1 MIEALRNDF
10 KYMVSY
16 NYDTI
21 YSCEESGCNEEGI
34 CRCGYITNTQL
45 NSVDVSSIATNVYSE
60 IFDNSISTKRNN
72 IINSLWGISEDI
84 EKYTIDRILRINK
97 VWKPEFWNI
106 NVAGGYYGQ
115 EVDEVVLI
123 EDVVQ
128 KLNTQLEKAFDMDNL
143 TKRIEYLLEL
153 ENGFILEDI
162 KDKKYRIVVIDI
174 DDIIFTN
181 LEHKSRVLIEE
192 LEHYSDRNYKGIRA
206 IVKKDSMNKWKL
218 IDGYHRLS
226 KTENKLVKVLVVE

>member
-181 LEHKSRVLIEE
+181 LEHKSRVLIED